1 MAEAEKKSTG
11 EQKEKR
17 LVGVKFKTAGK
28 TYFFEAGSEELKFGD
43 FVLVETEQG
52 LAMARVV
59 TPVFSLPVE
68 QCPEDLK
75 PVIRKATRAD
85 LEREKKNREREA
97 RAFEFC
103 LERIKARG
111 LNMKLVK
118 VEYMHDGSRVIF
130 YYTAE
135 QRVDFRELVK
145 DLAHKL
151 HTRIEMR
158 QIGVRDEAKLVGG
171 IGNCGRV
178 LCCASFLTEFNSVS
192 VRMAKDQN
200 LAMNPAKVSG
210 VCGRLMCCLT
220 FEHPL
225 YQELLEKM
233 PRKGSYVETPEGEGK
248 VIELNPLFQ
257 RLTVEFEDGRQKSFP
272 ADQVKEIK
280 PGEEEEMP
288 EELKE
293 LEE

>member
-1 MAEAEKKSTG
+1 MEESKNQKS
-11 EQKEKR
+11 EPEKR
-17 LVGVKFKTAGK
+17 LVGVKFKPAGK
-28 TYFFEAGSEELKFGD
+28 TYFFSAENQELNFGD
-43 FVLVETEQG
+43 WVLVETEMG

-59 TPVFSLPVE
+59 TPVFSLPAQ
-68 QCPEDLK
+68 QCPKDLK
-75 PVIRKATRAD
+75 PVVRKASRSD
-85 LEREKKNREREA
+85 FERDRKNREREKK
-97 RAFEFC
+97 AFEFC

-111 LNMKLVK
+111 LNMKLVR
-118 VEYMHDGSRVIF
+118 VEYMHDGSRAIF

-145 DLAHKL
+145 DLARQL

-158 QIGVRDEAKLVGG
+158 QIGVRDEAKLIGAV
-171 IGNCGRV
+171 GNCGRV
-178 LCCASFLTEFNSVS
+178 VCCASFLTEFSPVS

-233 PRKGSYVETPEGEGK
+233 PQKGSYVSTPEGEAR
-248 VIELNPLFQ
+248 VVELNPLFQ
-257 RLTVEFEDGRQKSFP
+257 RVTVEFEDGRQKSFP
-272 ADQVKEIK
+272 ADEIK
-280 PGEEEEMP
+280 ELIPAGEEPEIP